1 MRSILLATLVLG
13 CGAGV
18 MSATVLS
25 QPPDACLTIP
35 AEDVSLQN
43 CAAIGLDN
51 TNGLSQT
58 FQGYS
63 SDTGPV
69 LDLTAIPPAPDGATQ
84 DADVTSARP
93 WIRGPEPPAALLA
106 VSGFAWIG
114 LLIRRRCPG
123 AKHRSRRRRLDYTV
137 RQMA

>member
-1 MRSILLATLVLG
+1 MG
-13 CGAGV
+13 
-18 MSATVLS
+18 ATVPS
-25 QPPDACLTIP
+25 QPPDACLPIP

-43 CAAIGLDN
+43 CAAIDLSNAG
-51 TNGLSQT
+51 GLSQT
-58 FQGYS
+58 LQGYS

-69 LDLTAIPPAPDGATQ
+69 LDLTTIPPAPDRASH
-84 DADVTSARP
+84 DADVMSAKP

-114 LLIRRRCPG
+114 LLIRRRRRPG
-123 AKHRSRRRRLDYTV
+123 ARHRSRRRRLVYTI

>member
-1 MRSILLATLVLG
+1 M
-13 CGAGV
+13 GAIV
-18 MSATVLS
+18 PS
-25 QPPDACLTIP
+25 QPPDACLTIS

-43 CAAIGLDN
+43 CAAIDLSNAGGL
-51 TNGLSQT
+51 GQT
-58 FQGYS
+58 LQGYS

-69 LDLTAIPPAPDGATQ
+69 LDLTAIPPAPDRAPH
-84 DADVTSARP
+84 DADVTSAKP

-114 LLIRRRCPG
+114 LLIRRRRPG
-123 AKHRSRRRRLDYTV
+123 AKHRSRRRRLDYTI